1 MKKILSLALL
11 TFAVICLLAPVAVF
25 ATEEAAPAA
34 AKAADS
40 GSGKGMAALAAGIAI
55 GIAALG
61 TGIGQGMG
69 LKGATEGIARNP
81 GSFRQDHNDPDHR
94 PRHDRVP
101 CDLCASRS
109 ARHPDQPEDVLL
121 KNIPVLNDKGP
132 PILSGGLCR
141 FCSLRQDYGLFA
153 EWSFSYILA
162 FSIAIPHCS
171 ARAIVNSISS

>member
-81 GSFRQDHNDPDHR
+81 G
-94 PRHDRVP
+94 
-101 CDLCASRS
+101 ASGKITTTLIIGLAMIES
-109 ARHPDQPEDVLL
+109 LAIYALL
-121 KNIPVLNDKGP
+121 VSLG
-132 PILSGGLCR
+132 ILINAKM
-141 FCSLRQDYGLFA
+141 FF
-153 EWSFSYILA
+153 
-162 FSIAIPHCS
+162 
-171 ARAIVNSISS
+171 